1 MTLLKLYSQ
10 RRKIF
15 LVSNLKSIQINSK
28 SDFPTQKIEKQF
40 QRFLH
45 RIIKTFCSISST
57 FYRPWLFWSNKSQ
70 MPTFIVASANPLRKG
85 KKTIIIFH
93 QRTSKQRLINIFNL
107 TSFHKTT
114 KYSPK
119 EISAAQHFDYSL

>member
-15 LVSNLKSIQINSK
+15 LVSNLKTIQINS
-28 SDFPTQKIEKQF
+28 FPKAENRKVV
-40 QRFLH
+40 
-45 RIIKTFCSISST
+45 ST
-57 FYRPWLFWSNKSQ
+57 FSTSNYQNFLFHFINFLQAMIILIEQ
-70 MPTFIVASANPLRKG
+70 MPTFIVASAIPVRKG
-85 KKTIIIFH
+85 EDIIFH
-93 QRTSKQRLINIFNL
+93 QRASEQRLINIFNL